1 MNRVIFF
8 GTSNFAIPILESIYK
23 NGNKIISIFTQP
35 PNKSNRGLK
44 LNKSPVHEFA
54 ERNNISVRT
63 PTKILDDKK
72 FISKLNFDLAVV
84 VAYGQIIPESILEL
98 SRLGFINIHA
108 SILPKY
114 RGAAP
119 IQRSIINSE
128 KTTGI
133 SIMKINKKLDSGP
146 VCNQYKININQFDNN
161 LTLSKKLSL
170 LAAEK
175 INQNI
180 NLIVSNKA
188 NFIDQNHDHATYASK
203 INKNESK
210 INWNN
215 DAKNIDAKI
224 KGLYPSPGAWFEHK
238 NERYKILESEI
249 LYESGIPGHVLDDLL
264 TIACNRNSIRIKTL
278 QRQGKKPQATKD
290 FLLGNRISKGTIL
303 NCD

>member
-1 MNRVIFF
+1 MNRIIFF
-8 GTSNFAIPILESIYK
+8 GTPNFAIPILK
-23 NGNKIISIFTQP
+23 NICKNNKKIISIFTQP

-44 LNKSPVHEFA
+44 IYKSPVHIFA
-54 ERNNISVRT
+54 ETQNIPLRCPVN
-63 PTKILDDKK
+63 IIDDKK
-72 FISKLNFDLAVV
+72 YITKLNFDLAVV
-84 VAYGQIIPESILEL
+84 VAYGQIIPKAILEI
-98 SRLGFINIHA
+98 SKLGFINIHA

-128 KTTGI
+128 KTIGI
-133 SIMKINKKLDSGP
+133 SIMKINEKLDSGP
-146 VCNQYKININQFDNN
+146 ICNQYKININRLDNN

-175 INQNI
+175 INENI
-180 NLIVSNKA
+180 DLIISKKA
-188 NFIDQNHDHATYASK
+188 NFIDQNHDQATYAGK
-203 INKNESK
+203 ISKNESK

-215 DAKNIDAKI
+215 DAKNINAKI
-224 KGLYPSPGAWFEHK
+224 KGLYPSPGAWFEYK

-249 LYESGIPGHVLDDLL
+249 LNESGIPGQVLDDFL

-290 FLLGNRISKGTIL
+290 FLLGNRIRKGTIL

>member
-8 GTSNFAIPILESIYK
+8 GTSNFSIPILESIYK
-23 NGNKIISIFTQP
+23 NGNKIISIFTKP

-63 PTKILDDKK
+63 PIKILDDKK
-72 FISKLNFDLAVV
+72 FISELNFDLAVV

-224 KGLYPSPGAWFEHK
+224 KGLYPSPGAWFKHK
-238 NERYKILESEI
+238 NERYKILESEV
-249 LYESGIPGHVLDDLL
+249 LYESGIPGHVLDELL
-264 TIACNRNSIRIKTL
+264 TIACKRNSIRIKTL

-290 FLLGNRISKGTIL
+290 FLLGNRIRKGTIL

>member
-8 GTSNFAIPILESIYK
+8 GTSNFAIPILEAIYK

-63 PTKILDDKK
+63 PIKILDDKK
-72 FISKLNFDLAVV
+72 FISRLNFDLAVV

-175 INQNI
+175 INENI

-210 INWNN
+210 IDWNN

-224 KGLYPSPGAWFEHK
+224 KGLYPSPGAWFKHK
-238 NERYKILESEI
+238 NERYKILESEV
-249 LYESGIPGHVLDDLL
+249 LYESGIPGHVLDELL
-264 TIACNRNSIRIKTL
+264 TIACKRNSIRIKTL

-290 FLLGNRISKGTIL
+290 FLLGNRIRKGTIL